1 MQLVQKY
8 HQAMVYF
15 QISRLRNELGVVSIR
30 ICPLQISKQMFTHVG
45 PIWTCYLLVI
55 RWQSSLKL
63 KQCIPKKYVFMLL
76 LFTSNDSFWSA
87 VESVQTTQVTC
98 LSEYVIQGDN
108 WTLAPNIYVNEK
120 LRSDNNAQEKIKCA
134 QENNVKITKL
144 PLFVV
149 KLTHLTKF

>member
-1 MQLVQKY
+1 MLFYSWTRKKFNLFKASYAIKSVSLKSWCTDNFPLHYIDTESNMQLVQKY

-63 KQCIPKKYVFMLL
+63 KQCIPKKYIFMLL

-98 LSEYVIQGDN
+98 LSE
-108 WTLAPNIYVNEK
+108 
-120 LRSDNNAQEKIKCA
+120 
-134 QENNVKITKL
+134 
-144 PLFVV
+144 
-149 KLTHLTKF
+149 